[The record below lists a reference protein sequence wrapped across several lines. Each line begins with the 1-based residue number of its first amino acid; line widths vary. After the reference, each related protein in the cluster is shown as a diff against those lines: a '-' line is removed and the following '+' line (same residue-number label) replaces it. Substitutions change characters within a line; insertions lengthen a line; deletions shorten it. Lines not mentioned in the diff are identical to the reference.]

1 MDDVFIGSEALADG
15 VLTRGQLRWNY
26 RAIYPDV
33 YVPAQAT
40 PSLLQRAV
48 GAWLWSRRR
57 GVVAG
62 LAAAALH
69 GARWIEADADVELI
83 WQNGRPPSGIVVRN
97 NRIRPDEIIEL
108 AGLPVTTAERTAFDL
123 ARHRSR
129 DEAVFRLDALASTT
143 GITAADVQ
151 TLADRYRGARHWWR
165 VFDALDLMDGG
176 AQSPWE
182 SMVRLALLDCGFPKP
197 RTHFTVTD
205 GDSTAT
211 LAMGY
216 EAPMV
221 AVQFTSTTPEFIE
234 RIGWRTISAADSGN
248 PLVVAGLVRFAVIE
262 RGYPLWKLR
271 RLNFAG
277 LTRA

>member
-1 MDDVFIGSEALADG
+1 MEDVFIGSEALADG

-129 DEAVFRLDALASTT
+129 DEAVFRLDALASAT

-182 SMVRLALLDCGFPKP
+182 SMVRLALLDCGLPKP
-197 RTHFTVTD
+197 RTKFTVTD

-221 AVQFTSTTPEFIE
+221 AVQFASTTPEFVE